1 MSDELHWLS
10 IGELS
15 DRLHAR
21 DVSSV
26 EVTEA
31 TLQRI
36 EATEGTVHAYAG
48 VMADSALADARR
60 ADDEFAR
67 GESRGPLHGVPV
79 GVKDL
84 LHTAGFPTEGGS
96 RVLAGFV
103 PESDAVVVTKLREA
117 GAVIVGK
124 TVTHEF
130 AYGQDVP
137 PTRNAW
143 NHACYPGGSSAGSGV
158 AVAVGSAY
166 GAIGTDTGG
175 SIRAPASVNGVVG
188 LKPTHGRVSR
198 RGVMPMS
205 PTLDTTGPLT
215 RTVRD
220 NALMLA
226 AIAGGGSDD
235 RTVIQEPVPDYAA
248 GLTSDLRGVRV
259 GVERG
264 YFFYDAVSDD
274 VREAVDAAIARLGEL
289 GATIVPVEIDRL
301 ELSVPAGMAVLV
313 GDTSEWH
320 QKLLRER
327 GSLYVRETR
336 VMLELG
342 EIIFAT
348 AYAKAQKVRR
358 LLQDSVREAFV
369 SNDLHALAAPTLP
382 VTTMPV
388 EQLSVDLT
396 GSGES
401 AVSAF
406 IHHCFIAN
414 LIGIP
419 SLSIPVGFDP
429 AELPIGMQLFGRP
442 FGEAD
447 LFQIG
452 HAYQGATSW
461 HERHPE
467 LVAVA

>member
-1 MSDELHWLS
+1 
-10 IGELS
+10 
-15 DRLHAR
+15 
-21 DVSSV
+21 
-26 EVTEA
+26 
-31 TLQRI
+31 
-36 EATEGTVHAYAG
+36 
-48 VMADSALADARR
+48 
-60 ADDEFAR
+60 
-67 GESRGPLHGVPV
+67 
-79 GVKDL
+79 
-84 LHTAGFPTEGGS
+84 
-96 RVLAGFV
+96 VL
-103 PESDAVVVTKLREA
+103 
-117 GAVIVGK
+117 
-124 TVTHEF
+124 
-130 AYGQDVP
+130 
-137 PTRNAW
+137 
-143 NHACYPGGSSAGSGV
+143 
-158 AVAVGSAY
+158 
-166 GAIGTDTGG
+166 
-175 SIRAPASVNGVVG
+175 
-188 LKPTHGRVSR
+188 
-198 RGVMPMS
+198 PMS
-205 PTLDTTGPLT
+205 PTLDSAGPLT

-226 AIAGGGSDD
+226 AIAGGADDD
-235 RTVIQEPVPDYAA
+235 RTIIQEPVPDYAA

-259 GVERG
+259 GVERD

-274 VREAVDAAIARLGEL
+274 VRDAVDAAIARLGEL
-289 GATIVPVEIDRL
+289 GASIIPVDIDRL

-348 AYAKAQKVRR
+348 AYAKAQKVRT
-358 LLQDSVREAFV
+358 LLQESMREVFT

-447 LFQIG
+447 LFRIG

-467 LVAVA
+467 LVTVA